1 MTQEKKIAVVMS
13 GGGAKGYFQA
23 QMWYRI
29 EQEFNITPA
38 GISGVSVGALNGA
51 MISQNKT
58 AQLMDIWK
66 NIRERDVYKRRSLS
80 DIAIRYGLH
89 KLGIGKAPL
98 GAYDNSPLFELIK
111 KHVDYNS
118 FEIPLKIGRVNLNTG
133 RYKFFIN
140 DKNIHKQILASTAIP
155 VIWSPVSITEDGSTD
170 QWIDGGVRNVTPLG
184 DVLSLN
190 PDLILIMPTAPY
202 DSSRPMPNGKK
213 KDLVEVG
220 LKALDI
226 MMDEIFFTDI
236 DRFLD
241 TNELVK
247 QVEANGE
254 TARNRHGRALKYF
267 DYLVLDP
274 VGNQGSALDFSTH
287 SQEYRRDHANILFE
301 TKFREQ
307 IQNKL
312 SAQKPPLA

>member
-1 MTQEKKIAVVMS
+1 MTQDKKIAVVMS

-38 GISGVSVGALNGA
+38 VIAGVSVGALNGA
-51 MISQNKT
+51 MVTQNNT
-58 AQLMDIWK
+58 AQLLEIWK
-66 NIRERDVYKRRSLS
+66 NIREQDVYKRRSLS
-80 DIAIRYGLH
+80 GIALRYGLH
-89 KLGIGKAPL
+89 KLGVGKAPL

-111 KHVDYNS
+111 KHVNYNS

-155 VIWSPVSITEDGSTD
+155 VIWSPVSITEDGTTD
-170 QWIDGGVRNVTPLG
+170 QWVDGGVRNVTPLG
-184 DVLSLN
+184 DVLSFS
-190 PDLILIMPTAPY
+190 PDLVLIMPTASY
-202 DSSRPMPNGKK
+202 DRSRPMQNGNK

-241 TNELVK
+241 TNVLVK
-247 QVEANGE
+247 QIEKHGD
-254 TARNRHGRALKYF
+254 TAKNRSGKTLKYF

-274 VGNQGSALDFSTH
+274 VGNQGNALDFSKH

-301 TKFREQ
+301 TKFRVQ

-312 SAQKPPLA
+312 SSGEPPIV